1 MTERGYKER
10 GPDRRRQPRGGRR
23 PTDIDGYAPLVFV
36 IDPRPSGRDACEA
49 ILAKLRF
56 AVAPFESV
64 DQATRVVAALRPDL
78 ILAGADHVEA
88 VRAAMAPQRNR
99 GAIPI
104 VAIPEH
110 DSQAVALIDSVR
122 AALRI
127 APARTH

>member
-1 MTERGYKER
+1 MTERAHKDR

-23 PTDIDGYAPLVFV
+23 PTDVEGYAPLVFV

-78 ILAGADHVEA
+78 ILAGADHIEA
-88 VRAAMAPQRNR
+88 VRTAMPQRDLR
-99 GAIPI
+99 AIPI

-110 DSQAVALIDSVR
+110 DTEAVALIDSVR

-127 APARTH
+127 APVRTH